1 MKLVIMTNSAFF
13 VEEDKI
19 LFTLFDEG
27 MEKLHLYKP
36 GASPIYMERL
46 LSLLPS
52 SCYDRI
58 TVHDHLYLKNEYN
71 LAGIHFDNV
80 AIDTTRIKGK
90 ISKTCYSLDN
100 LAVMK
105 KDFNYVF
112 LNVVSE
118 PKNDQHGLSYNDLQ
132 TASKQGLIDKYVY
145 LSGDTTFEHIQLA
158 KEFDFGGIVIQNDL
172 WSKFD
177 IHHHHDFKQLIDY
190 FHKLQ
195 RAVG

>member
-1 MKLVIMTNSAFF
+1 MKLVIMTNSTFF

-19 LFTLFDEG
+19 LVTLFEEG

-52 SCYDRI
+52 SCYNRI

-71 LAGIHFDNV
+71 LAGIHLDNA
-80 AIDTTRIKGK
+80 AIDTTGIKGK
-90 ISKTCYSLDN
+90 ISRTCSSLDN
-100 LAVMK
+100 LAMMK
-105 KDFNYVF
+105 KNSNYVF
-112 LNVVSE
+112 LNVASDS
-118 PKNDQHGLSYNDLQ
+118 KNEQHDLNYNSLQ
-132 TASKQGLIDKYVY
+132 TASKQGLIDKHVY
-145 LSGDTTFEHIQLA
+145 LSGDVTYEHIQLA
-158 KEFDFGGIVIQNDL
+158 KDLNFGGIVIQNDL
-172 WSKFD
+172 WNKFD

-195 RAVG
+195 KAVG